1 MLNEA
6 FVAFELPK
14 LLLCAPEL
22 SRLKT
27 SKTRKIM
34 AMPGFGAD
42 DLSTRLSRGYFARMG
57 REVHGWNRGLNIKDV
72 QTTLEERVED
82 IEKRTRDA
90 AMPIVMVG

>member
-1 MLNEA
+1 MQHLPFLNCLNFYFAHLGYPGSKRVSLEN
-6 FVAFELPK
+6 FIVM
-14 LLLCAPEL
+14 PE
-22 SRLKT
+22 
-27 SKTRKIM
+27 
-34 AMPGFGAD
+34 FGAND
-42 DLSTRLSRGYFARMG
+42 FSTRLIRGYFARMG